1 MSGSIDVVPAGA
13 GVLVEVFPGAAVLVV
28 AHALAA
34 VLAVVLGDGAKVEDS
49 EAGSGN
55 CNWSQ

>member
-1 MSGSIDVVPAGA
+1 MGGSIDVVPAGA